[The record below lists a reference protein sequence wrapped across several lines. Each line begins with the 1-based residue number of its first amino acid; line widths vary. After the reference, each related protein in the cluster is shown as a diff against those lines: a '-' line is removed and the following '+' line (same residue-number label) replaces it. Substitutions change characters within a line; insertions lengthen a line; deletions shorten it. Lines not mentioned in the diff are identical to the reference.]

1 MFPRL
6 RRSWTDSFITPR
18 SSPLRVPA
26 TGSKTEPQIAAS
38 KKIRP
43 KKTRMITTVLA
54 KKVSQIKLRPACP
67 ARRAAARLRRAL
79 VWPILTPPPVRA
91 IQTSTPLGSKDR
103 KRQIVLNCEGNSV
116 YKGRNHWLVFTRP
129 SVAGFDAPLDTIKPN
144 FKRTNTLPCLPNDSL
159 LRPGAGVRATT
170 TARQNAQ
177 RVLFAGWKPVLHSH
191 TAVDAKDLA
200 GDVRGV
206 VGGEES
212 GGLGDVL
219 DCAEGSHR
227 DKLLYGFLDEVG
239 QLVGHI

>member
-129 SVAGFDAPLDTIKPN
+129 SVAGFDAPIDILKVIRD
-144 FKRTNTLPCLPNDSL
+144 
-159 LRPGAGVRATT
+159 
-170 TARQNAQ
+170 
-177 RVLFAGWKPVLHSH
+177 
-191 TAVDAKDLA
+191 
-200 GDVRGV
+200 RGV
-206 VGGEES
+206 GPGR
-212 GGLGDVL
+212 GKGDPPDGRKVYIV
-219 DCAEGSHR
+219 AISSSP
-227 DKLLYGFLDEVG
+227 
-239 QLVGHI
+239 LVIYYDRTDRPDAAAHTGRCRRQTRRSIQ